1 MDIRPDDLGKTLG
14 ETIIRQRGGQTNPK
28 AERQQTLQTGGVA
41 AALGVGIGVINH
53 NPVMGLIMG
62 AVYGGATVLLMPR
75 MRRKRIHETPVSAS
89 ELQRLRPQKNPQV
102 QGTIVPTLF
111 DTIFTTLLGQPLPMP
126 PQKHTLEDAYFELL
140 AEVQALNVA
149 QVETEAELRSTIRSL
164 SEAVFSLPPVA
175 PVEESEI
182 TDLVVD
188 AEGLLFKS
196 QREKDPII
204 AASLHRQA
212 EAAVRRA
219 RALKNAAQLARRTR
233 TLREEVY
240 RQIGALRA
248 SLPAYTQASQSIATG
263 RIQELAQSVNQV
275 AQDAASV
282 VAAQEELAQTLA
294 PEWRVRTTTEEPEVQ
309 VQRLGR

>member
-1 MDIRPDDLGKTLG
+1 MDLRPDDLGQTFG
-14 ETIIRQRGGQTNPK
+14 EAIIRNRGGQTNPK
-28 AERQQTLQTGGVA
+28 AERQETLARGGA
-41 AALGVGIGVINH
+41 AAAVALGAGLANHQLAVGV
-53 NPVMGLIMG
+53 VMG
-62 AVYGGATVLLMPR
+62 AVTGAAVLLLTPR
-75 MRRKRIHETPVSAS
+75 LRRRRIHETPVSSA
-89 ELQRLRPQKNPQV
+89 ELQRLRPQKNQPAL
-102 QGTIVPTLF
+102 IPPTLL
-111 DTIFTTLLGQPLPMP
+111 DTIFTTLLGQPLPQP
-126 PQKHTLEDAYFELL
+126 PQRHTLEDAYFELL
-140 AEVQALNVA
+140 TEVQELKIA
-149 QVETEAELRSTIRSL
+149 QLETEAELRSTLCSL
-164 SEAVFSLPPVA
+164 SEAVASLPPTH
-175 PVEESEI
+175 PVDESEI

-248 SLPAYTQASQSIATG
+248 SLPAYTQTSQSIATG
-263 RIQELAQSVNQV
+263 RIQELAHSVNQV

-294 PEWRVRTTTEEPEVQ
+294 PEWRVRTTTEEPLVQ
-309 VQRLGR
+309 VQRLGP

>member
-1 MDIRPDDLGKTLG
+1 MELRPDDLGTTLG
-14 ETIIRQRGGQTNPK
+14 GAVIKRRGGQTDAR
-28 AERQQTLQTGGVA
+28 AERQQSLTMALTSAAGSGIILGTSNPLYGIIVGALTGT
-41 AALGVGIGVINH
+41 
-53 NPVMGLIMG
+53 
-62 AVYGGATVLLMPR
+62 ATYLLLPR
-75 MRRKRIHETPVSAS
+75 WRRKLLLETPVSAA
-89 ELQRLRPQKNPQV
+89 ELQRLRGEKIPQQAVPL
-102 QGTIVPTLF
+102 VPTLM
-111 DTIFTTLLGQPLPMP
+111 DTIFTTLLGQPLPQP

-140 AEVQALNVA
+140 SEIQALNVA
-149 QVETEAELRSTIRSL
+149 QVETEAELRGTLRAL
-164 SEAVFSLPPVA
+164 SEAVASLPPTA

-182 TDLVVD
+182 VDLVVD

-263 RIQELAQSVNQV
+263 RIQELAHSVNQV

-282 VAAQEELAQTLA
+282 VAAQEELAQTLT
-294 PEWRVRTTTEEPEVQ
+294 PEWRVQTTQDDLLPQ
-309 VQRLGR
+309 VQRLGQ

>member
-1 MDIRPDDLGKTLG
+1 VDLRPDDLGKTFG
-14 ETIIRQRGGQTNPK
+14 EAVIRNRGGQTDPK

-41 AALGVGIGVINH
+41 AAVGLGIGVINQ
-53 NPVMGLIMG
+53 NVLMGVIMG
-62 AVYGGATVLLMPR
+62 AAYGGATVLLMPR
-75 MRRKRIHETPVSAS
+75 LRRKRVHETPVSAT
-89 ELQRLRPQKNPQV
+89 ELQRLRPQKNQPTV
-102 QGTIVPTLF
+102 IPPTLL
-111 DTIFTTLLGQPLPMP
+111 DTIFTTLLGQPLPQM

-140 AEVQALNVA
+140 AEVQELKVA
-149 QVETEAELRSTIRSL
+149 QVETEAELRSTLRSL
-164 SEAVFSLPPVA
+164 SEAVASLPAIA
-175 PVEESEI
+175 PVDESEI

-263 RIQELAQSVNQV
+263 RIQELAHSVNQV

-294 PEWRVRTTTEEPEVQ
+294 PEWRVRTTTEEPLVQ
-309 VQRLGR
+309 VQRLGQ

>member
-1 MDIRPDDLGKTLG
+1 MELRPDDLGKSFGGSILKLRGATDP
-14 ETIIRQRGGQTNPK
+14 EIERRQVVTM
-28 AERQQTLQTGGVA
+28 A
-41 AALGVGIGVINH
+41 ATSAVGSGLLLGVNQ
-53 NPVMGLIMG
+53 PLYGLIG
-62 AVYGGATVLLMPR
+62 AVLAGGASYLLVPR
-75 MRRKRIHETPVSAS
+75 WRKKLLHETPVSTA
-89 ELQRLRPQKNPQV
+89 ELQRLRPQKTMTQQLPL
-102 QGTIVPTLF
+102 VPTLM
-111 DTIFTTLLGQPLPMP
+111 DTIFSTLLGQPLPQP
-126 PQKHTLEDAYFELL
+126 PQKHTLEDAFFELL
-140 AEVQALNVA
+140 AEVQELKVA
-149 QVETEAELRSTIRSL
+149 QADNEAELRGTIRTL
-164 SEAVFSLPPVA
+164 SDAVASLPPIA
-175 PVEESEI
+175 PVDEDEI

-196 QREKDPII
+196 QREKDPIV

-263 RIQELAQSVNQV
+263 KIQELADSVNQV

-282 VAAQEELAQTLA
+282 VAAQEELAHTLA
-294 PEWRVRTTTEEPEVQ
+294 PEWRVRTTVEEPQVQ